1 MRDPLL
7 VAEAAKTVAS
17 ATGLPLLD
25 ATQLLEQH
33 GGDLNAA
40 VSAWADATASATND
54 DPIPAD
60 APPSSSAFVDA
71 ILASA
76 TESTPQT
83 DAPSFSSFSGRG
95 QSLVSSDAA
104 GKESKK
110 SAETKTVP
118 RELHTVFYSNGFA
131 IFEARSVVGRTRRA
145 ARKAKRERAAPRQR
159 GVRTFSDQKSAAPA
173 AAFAPDDDLHAM
185 RLLRLGKYDDPAQ
198 AELLQ
203 ALRMVPPR
211 VPRSLVSTAVGSE
224 RRSVVF
230 LLRARR
236 DIPLPPVSQLQRLGS
251 EDEEEDCGGFFGM
264 TGHSL
269 KSAGGNEGSATLQT
283 LSAIP
288 SLEESSENERAF
300 SETQVRMFAYV
311 GPVCLAV
318 LMWYDLR
325 FAVFCLVLLGV
336 WIVLRLRLVR
346 QQNDTARIIRE
357 TAARKAW
364 HDTTVVIKNAL
375 RVDPSSGTTTL
386 TTLRVRGVG
395 LSTMLDFN
403 PDRHTVRDLF
413 LRVRSE
419 LCRDSND
426 QDLNPWDVDPR
437 QLWSKEPIRILFEEQ
452 RRFELRAGRAR
463 ELLGE
468 EDGRT
473 LADASL
479 SGTSIRFAFL

>member
-76 TESTPQT
+76 TENTPQT
-83 DAPSFSSFSGRG
+83 DALSFSSFSGRG

-110 SAETKTVP
+110 SAEAGLP

-131 IFEARSVVGRTRRA
+131 IFEARSAVGLTRRA

-173 AAFAPDDDLHAM
+173 AAFTPDDDLHEM

-203 ALRMVPPR
+203 ALRMDPPR

-224 RRSVVF
+224 RRPVVF

-269 KSAGGNEGSATLQT
+269 KSADGNEGSATLQT
-283 LSAIP
+283 LS
-288 SLEESSENERAF
+288 
-300 SETQVRMFAYV
+300 
-311 GPVCLAV
+311 
-318 LMWYDLR
+318 MWYDLR
-325 FAVFCLVLLGV
+325 LTVFCLVLLGV
-336 WIVLRLRLVR
+336 GIVLRLLLVR

-375 RVDPSSGTTTL
+375 RVDPSSGDTTL

-419 LCRDSND
+419 LCRDSNG

-479 SGTSIRFAFL
+479 RGTSIRFEFL